1 MMRSFFLSLAR
12 TAIAA
17 ALLVGALLPS
27 GCTTTSSPTLPIP
40 PPEALSSAPDAEGFV
55 TIEGD
60 GAIEGAQVL
69 AYNEQLELGVIG
81 VADDMGR
88 FTLRLRAE
96 VGHTILVW
104 QRLGTESGQL
114 RTLIVPRE

>member
-1 MMRSFFLSLAR
+1 MTRSFFLSLAR

-69 AYNEQLELGVIG
+69 ADVCSCMVWYLGNNRQVWTECNEPSP
-81 VADDMGR
+81 A
-88 FTLRLRAE
+88 
-96 VGHTILVW
+96 
-104 QRLGTESGQL
+104 
-114 RTLIVPRE
+114 PRWHMSP